1 MSSVEVAGFDSVIVP
16 RANRVNNTAH
26 SLGPKSIRVAAPA
39 PPSSSASPDTA
50 KRTCEIP
57 PNEGAHHRL
66 SFASGVLALA
76 GHPWWA
82 ILPAVAAV
90 IVGSNW
96 ISGRRLRTNEPRLG
110 PISLVAGVFGAWLV
124 LPIYRAIRFGET
136 ATFPEILV
144 LAGLAP
150 AVWLAYYLCLLI
162 RR

>member
-1 MSSVEVAGFDSVIVP
+1 MNRANDKRDPHYSDLGDSLTPQQAQALLDSVPARP
-16 RANRVNNTAH
+16 RRRLGLRDHASAAATA
-26 SLGPKSIRVAAPA
+26 G
-39 PPSSSASPDTA
+39 
-50 KRTCEIP
+50 
-57 PNEGAHHRL
+57 L